1 MCVHAHLSM
10 CSTLFHHGIVHA
22 HTLAECT
29 HARAHVCAQVYFW
42 QVTGQDWQDFDQP
55 GQEYKKAKKRHE
67 RLLPHAK
74 TREQKRDRSQRDR
87 VGEVSSG
94 IVKRKRE
101 RLLPHNKA
109 REQER
114 DRSQR
119 DRDGELSHTY
129 SSKKASRA
137 RPEAQAAERLRGQE
151 PHRQHNRPNRSSD
164 VVAVDAFRGARILPG
179 SKTAGDCVYM
189 KGSEL
194 PCRQFAWPQEQDQ
207 KMYDRGGLDLGLDL
221 GFGYL
226 PSSWMPA
233 NMPTWLP
240 DAQGREARL
249 RAQDAER
256 YRLHGHPAPQGF

>member
-1 MCVHAHLSM
+1 M

-22 HTLAECT
+22 HTFAECT

-74 TREQKRDRSQRDR
+74 TREQ
-87 VGEVSSG
+87 
-94 IVKRKRE
+94 
-101 RLLPHNKA
+101 A
-109 REQER
+109 REQKR

-221 GFGYL
+221 GRPYEIETL
-226 PSSWMPA
+226 
-233 NMPTWLP
+233 
-240 DAQGREARL
+240 
-249 RAQDAER
+249 
-256 YRLHGHPAPQGF
+256 

>member
-1 MCVHAHLSM
+1 M
-10 CSTLFHHGIVHA
+10 
-22 HTLAECT
+22 
-29 HARAHVCAQVYFW
+29 YFW
-42 QVTGQDWQDFDQP
+42 QVTGKDWQDVEQP
-55 GQEYKKAKKRHE
+55 AKAYRNAKRKHE
-67 RLLPHAK
+67 RFLPHDK
-74 TREQKRDRSQRDR
+74 VREQK
-87 VGEVSSG
+87 
-94 IVKRKRE
+94 
-101 RLLPHNKA
+101 
-109 REQER
+109 R

-189 KGSEL
+189 KESEL

-233 NMPTWLP
+233 NIPMPVNIAGWDPRTSARYRP
-240 DAQGREARL
+240 GQVHDAQGREARL